1 MKKGILMT
9 LFGAFV
15 FIYHLVLTC
24 QSFYAYTDYAYDDEG
39 NIIPDIIYGRGYEI
53 DQDLM
58 VKTFVG
64 LVLLICGIVALVKY
78 IKKQDTFKTY
88 NTSIIVVGT
97 LMSIYPLGLM
107 FKMINKLASTS
118 NPDKIAGYKGDI
130 VDYLI
135 WAIFGAF
142 ILAYGIISYIE
153 HKKKNA

>member
-1 MKKGILMT
+1 MKKAILMT

-24 QSFYAYTDYAYDDEG
+24 QSFYAYTDTDSEDSS
-39 NIIPDIIYGRGYEI
+39 IIYGRGFEI

-58 VKTFVG
+58 LKTFVG
-64 LVLLICGIVALVKY
+64 LILLICGIIVIVKVM
-78 IKKQDTFKTY
+78 KKQETFKVY
-88 NTSIIVVGT
+88 DTSIIVVGA

-107 FKMINKLASTS
+107 FKMINKHKSGS
-118 NPDKIAGYKGDI
+118 VI

-153 HKKKNA
+153 HKKKIA

>member
-1 MKKGILMT
+1 MKKAILMT

-24 QSFYAYTDYAYDDEG
+24 QSFYAYTDTDSEDSS
-39 NIIPDIIYGRGYEI
+39 IIYGRGFEI

-58 VKTFVG
+58 LKTFVG
-64 LVLLICGIVALVKY
+64 LILLICGIIVIIKVM
-78 IKKQDTFKTY
+78 KKQETFKVY
-88 NTSIIVVGT
+88 DTSIIVVGA
-97 LMSIYPLGLM
+97 LMCIYPLGLM
-107 FKMINKLASTS
+107 FKMINKHKSGS
-118 NPDKIAGYKGDI
+118 II

-153 HKKKNA
+153 HKKKIA

>member
-1 MKKGILMT
+1 MKKAILMT

-24 QSFYAYTDYAYDDEG
+24 QSFYTYTDEDSG
-39 NIIPDIIYGRGYEI
+39 IIYGRGFEI

-58 VKTFVG
+58 LKTFVG
-64 LVLLICGIVALVKY
+64 LILLICGIIVIVKVM
-78 IKKQDTFKTY
+78 KKKETFKVY
-88 NTSIIVVGT
+88 DTSIIVVGA

-107 FKMINKLASTS
+107 FKMINKHKSGS
-118 NPDKIAGYKGDI
+118 VI

-153 HKKKNA
+153 HKKKIA

>member
-15 FIYHLVLTC
+15 FIYHLVLTI
-24 QSFYAYTDYAYDDEG
+24 QSFYYENDG
-39 NIIPDIIYGRGYEI
+39 YGRTLEM
-53 DQDLM
+53 DQDLL

-64 LVLLICGIVALVKY
+64 LILLICGIVVIIYA
-78 IKKQDTFKTY
+78 KKRKDTFKTY
-88 NTSIIVVGT
+88 NVSINLVGL
-97 LMSIYPLGLM
+97 LMFVYPLGLM
-107 FKMINKLASTS
+107 FKMINKKKS
-118 NPDKIAGYKGDI
+118 GDVI

-153 HKKKNA
+153 HKKKIA

>member
-1 MKKGILMT
+1 MKKAILMT

-24 QSFYAYTDYAYDDEG
+24 QSFYAYTDTDSEDSS
-39 NIIPDIIYGRGYEI
+39 IIYGRGFEI

-58 VKTFVG
+58 LKTFVG
-64 LVLLICGIVALVKY
+64 LILLICGIIVIIKVM
-78 IKKQDTFKTY
+78 KKQETFKVY
-88 NTSIIVVGT
+88 DTSIIVVGA

-107 FKMINKLASTS
+107 FKMINKHKSGS
-118 NPDKIAGYKGDI
+118 VI

-153 HKKKNA
+153 HKKKIA

>member
-24 QSFYAYTDYAYDDEG
+24 QSFSAYTDTDSED
-39 NIIPDIIYGRGYEI
+39 PSIIYGRGFEL
-53 DQDLM
+53 DQDLL

-64 LVLLICGIVALVKY
+64 LIILICGIIVIVKVM
-78 IKKQDTFKTY
+78 KKKETFKVY
-88 NTSIIVVGT
+88 NTSIIVVGA

-107 FKMINKLASTS
+107 FEKINKHKSGS
-118 NPDKIAGYKGDI
+118 VI

-153 HKKKNA
+153 HKKKIA

>member
-1 MKKGILMT
+1 MKKAILMT

-24 QSFYAYTDYAYDDEG
+24 QSFYAYTDTDSEDSS
-39 NIIPDIIYGRGYEI
+39 IIYGRGFEI

-58 VKTFVG
+58 LKTFVG
-64 LVLLICGIVALVKY
+64 LILLICGIIVIVKVM
-78 IKKQDTFKTY
+78 KKKETFKVY
-88 NTSIIVVGT
+88 DTSIIVVGA

-107 FKMINKLASTS
+107 FKMINKHKSGS
-118 NPDKIAGYKGDI
+118 VI

-153 HKKKNA
+153 HKKKTA